1 MIWKL
6 RVSQNETQMKL
17 EITIIIIIIIIII
30 NSKKFFLVLINFF

>member
-17 EITIIIIIIIIII
+17 EIIIIVIIIIISF
-30 NSKKFFLVLINFF
+30 NTVLREN

>member
-17 EITIIIIIIIIII
+17 EIIIIIIIIII

>member
-17 EITIIIIIIIIII
+17 EIIIIIIIIIII

>member
-17 EITIIIIIIIIII
+17 EIIIIIIII
-30 NSKKFFLVLINFF
+30 NSKKFFFVLINFFLS